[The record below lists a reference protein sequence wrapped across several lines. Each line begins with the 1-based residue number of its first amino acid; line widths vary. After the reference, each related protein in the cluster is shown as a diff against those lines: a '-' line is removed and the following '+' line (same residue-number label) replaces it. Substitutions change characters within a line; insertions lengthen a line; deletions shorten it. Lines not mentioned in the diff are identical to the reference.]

1 MDICYMTGHGKRP
14 LHMTG
19 HGKRPVI
26 YSVYVHCIL
35 SIELIILSIELNI
48 DIPGI

>member
-1 MDICYMTGHGKRP
+1 
-14 LHMTG
+14 MTG

-26 YSVYVHCIL
+26 YSAY
-35 SIELIILSIELNI
+35 ELHIPSVELYILSIELNI